1 MAFDDAGLERALRA
15 ETKGGLTLC
24 GGVGEL
30 TVIGCEW
37 LAILP
42 EIELRDRL
50 RGTLGAL
57 VEMLGYIPG
66 MESVQI
72 LRQKGAFVVNTLLPE
87 VVGEEIHGYIAERDE
102 EEIRPTG
109 LRLGAVRADAEEKR
123 RDRGRYAAWRKP
135 EREKDDDHAGRD
147 RPAGGRG
154 HRRAA
159 VPPEPETAGGHRHAG
174 NAGEMAASGGDE
186 MVRLGRAGGV
196 TQSLRQLRCHL
207 PLHKGG

>member
-37 LAILP
+37 MAILP

-66 MESVQI
+66 METVQI

-109 LRLGAVRADAEEKR
+109 LRLGLSVLMQKRNGEIAGVTPRGANLNIKKTTITPDGIVRQVDEDTGERLYR
-123 RDRGRYAAWRKP
+123 RSRRP
-135 EREKDDDHAGRD
+135 REDTDT
-147 RPAGGRG
+147 
-154 HRRAA
+154 
-159 VPPEPETAGGHRHAG
+159 PETLAKWRHLEAIG
-174 NAGEMAASGGDE
+174 WCNWDTPEG
-186 MVRLGRAGGV
+186 
-196 TQSLRQLRCHL
+196 
-207 PLHKGG
+207 

>member
-15 ETKGGLTLC
+15 ETKSGLTLC
-24 GGVGEL
+24 GGEGEL

-37 LAILP
+37 MAILP

-66 MESVQI
+66 KETVQI
-72 LRQKGAFVVNTLLPE
+72 RRQHGAFVVNTLLPE

-109 LRLGAVRADAEEKR
+109 LRLGLSVLMQKR
-123 RDRGRYAAWRKP
+123 
-135 EREKDDDHAGRD
+135 
-147 RPAGGRG
+147 
-154 HRRAA
+154 
-159 VPPEPETAGGHRHAG
+159 
-174 NAGEMAASGGDE
+174 NGEIA
-186 MVRLGRAGGV
+186 GV
-196 TQSLRQLRCHL
+196 TPRGASLNVRKTTITPDGIVRQEDGDTGERLYRRSWRPREDTDAPEMLAKWRHL
-207 PLHKGG
+207 EKIGWCDWDAPEE